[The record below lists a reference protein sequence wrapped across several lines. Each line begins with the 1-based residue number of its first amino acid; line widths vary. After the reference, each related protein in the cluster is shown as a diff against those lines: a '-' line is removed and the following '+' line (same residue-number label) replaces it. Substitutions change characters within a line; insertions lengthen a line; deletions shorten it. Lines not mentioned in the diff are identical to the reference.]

1 MNQSR
6 SCSREGLSVA
16 INAISMLSILNTY
29 FSIRRPFFCLGWDF
43 FHNFLDVYLFI
54 FSLIVY
60 LVSSKKIKK
69 KLVYNRK
76 QPT

>member
-16 INAISMLSILNTY
+16 INAINAINIEYTL
-29 FSIRRPFFCLGWDF
+29 FFCLGWDF

-60 LVSSKKIKK
+60 LVRSKKIKK